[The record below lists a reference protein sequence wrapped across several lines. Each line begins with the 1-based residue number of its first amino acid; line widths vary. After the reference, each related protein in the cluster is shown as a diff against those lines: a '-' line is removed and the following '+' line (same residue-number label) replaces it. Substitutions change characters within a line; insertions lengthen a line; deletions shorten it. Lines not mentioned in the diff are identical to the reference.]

1 VTSPNSRTI
10 SRELVHRAA
19 ISEVFVTSLTRRRDD
34 QFVTTAQLPR
44 SHAFFGDHTGA
55 LENTYDPMMVMEAAR
70 QSGMAVVH
78 EHFDVPFTMA
88 FLLRTFNGRAIDGRA
103 WDVEAKPAELTMV
116 TQVTKLTFQQE
127 LLAGMAVTVDVKR
140 SGAPMMVVDSKF
152 SWIPKPQWISLRHDI
167 RAKAGLPE
175 AVEAIPHSQPVAAS
189 AVGRHLSKNVVISPP
204 KFYGNTAKS
213 LLVVDTGHATLFD
226 HPVDHI
232 PGSLQ
237 IEACRQIGVAA
248 LRSRF
253 PDATPG
259 LDCVKSTFE
268 AFLELDR
275 PSVIIAEIAE
285 VTDDRAVV
293 SCSIRQFGR
302 PAAQF
307 VAGFLL

>member
-1 VTSPNSRTI
+1 MTTPHTHAI
-10 SRELVHRAA
+10 SRELVHRAQIA
-19 ISEVFVTSLTRRRDD
+19 EVFVTSLTKRRDD

-44 SHAFFGDHTGA
+44 SHAFFGDHTGT
-55 LENTYDPMMVMEAAR
+55 LENAYDPMMVMEAAR
-70 QSGMAVVH
+70 QSGMVVVH

-103 WDVEAKPAELTMV
+103 WDIDAKPAELTMV
-116 TQVTKLTFQQE
+116 TQVTRLVHQHDALT
-127 LLAGMAVTVDVKR
+127 GMSVTVDIKR
-140 SGAPMMVVDSKF
+140 SGMPMMVVDSKF
-152 SWIPKPQWISLRHDI
+152 SWIPKPQWISLRRDI
-167 RAKAGLPE
+167 RSKAGLPDV
-175 AVEAIPHSQPVAAS
+175 VEPIPHCVPVAAAS
-189 AVGRHLSKNVVISPP
+189 VGRHLNRNVVISPP
-204 KFYGNTAKS
+204 KLYGNTAKS
-213 LLVVDTGHATLFD
+213 MLVVDTGHATLFD

-259 LDCVKSTFE
+259 LDCVKSTFD

-275 PSVIIAEIAE
+275 PSVVIAEIAE
-285 VTDDRAVV
+285 VTGDRAVV

-307 VAGFLL
+307 VAGFVL